1 LHRRRIMKRSAAEAK
16 FCYCW
21 KILKGFYHSA
31 QGCAARATLGQ
42 RPNQNTNPNGVVSP
56 GHPMDSTLSGLCL
69 CRLSTQRRPTLPA
82 NAGLDDGIPLGCS
95 ETARRRGDRSSS
107 KKLDCCESV
116 AGSEDFPVPVKN
128 FAPWARMLGL

>member
-1 LHRRRIMKRSAAEAK
+1 MALDYEMKRGGSQVLLLLENPEGILSFSPGLRGTRYPGSAAK
-16 FCYCW
+16 PKHQSQRGC
-21 KILKGFYHSA
+21 ITGSPDGF
-31 QGCAARATLGQ
+31 
-42 RPNQNTNPNGVVSP
+42 N
-56 GHPMDSTLSGLCL
+56 LSGLCL

-128 FAPWARMLGL
+128 FAPWARVLGL